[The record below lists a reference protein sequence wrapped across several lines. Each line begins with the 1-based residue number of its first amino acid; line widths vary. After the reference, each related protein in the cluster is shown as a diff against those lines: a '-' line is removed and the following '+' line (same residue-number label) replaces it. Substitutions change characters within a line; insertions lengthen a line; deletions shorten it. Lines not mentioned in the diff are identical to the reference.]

1 MLEKFFLDN
10 IKEPVVNYN
19 PVTRQ
24 YIYENP
30 EEKGQLAYERCVEV
44 PWTQSS
50 IKQAIEL
57 IESKGL
63 HITVKAKK
71 LFSFGQ
77 NHKYS
82 IFDFGCNKAKYL
94 SQAKEKYDIKTF
106 GLDLKKPAK
115 KFVDKFF
122 YGEFNDKLAKKVKK
136 KAPFDICTAISSIEH
151 AGYRLKTQSQID
163 VYQNEIIKFLIDI
176 GTFTFISVPFGK
188 RPGWPN
194 DGLRQNLYQFDE
206 AMIKNI
212 NSYVKAKRKNC
223 LVEYYRFE
231 EEQWFKVDVQDVTGT
246 VFRDN
251 KGGAAAIAFVSI
263 YP

>member
-1 MLEKFFLDN
+1 MLEKFFMDN

-19 PVTRQ
+19 PENRQ
-24 YIYENP
+24 YVYANPDENGLP
-30 EEKGQLAYERCVEV
+30 AYERCVEI
-44 PWTQSS
+44 PWIKHS
-50 IKQAIEL
+50 INQAVAFIKSE
-57 IESKGL
+57 GL
-63 HITVKAKK
+63 NIVKKK
-71 LFSFGQ
+71 RLFSFDQ
-77 NHKYS
+77 NHTYT
-82 IFDFGCNKAKYL
+82 IFDFGCNKARYL
-94 SQAKEKYDIKTF
+94 SEAKEKYDIKTF

-136 KAPFDICTAISSIEH
+136 EAPFDICSAVSSIEH
-151 AGYRLKTQSQID
+151 AGYRLNKQSQID
-163 VYQNEIIKFLIDI
+163 AYQNEILKFLIDI
-176 GTFTFISVPFGK
+176 GTFNFISVPFGK

-231 EEQWFKVDVQDVTGT
+231 DELWFKVDVQDVTDT